1 VTNDA
6 IIRTVALV
14 AAAALL
20 AAPYRQHVMG
30 WLAKAAEAAKAHR
43 ALAGRI
49 AAAALLIAAAWGKIP
64 MPSIPATP
72 GSVVFPLVATPSDEM
87 KASVSGV
94 VDAIRSAPIGDR
106 LLWSQLWSKAAV
118 VVDGD
123 AVLTET
129 VFTDSRSLRGFVVL
143 SLDIGWRRLGGN
155 QPGKYAGLRD
165 AVESAFSAVIGK
177 EDLPVTPDL
186 RKRFADLCRALAWAA
201 LPPQG

>member
-1 VTNDA
+1 
-6 IIRTVALV
+6 
-14 AAAALL
+14 
-20 AAPYRQHVMG
+20 
-30 WLAKAAEAAKAHR
+30 
-43 ALAGRI
+43 
-49 AAAALLIAAAWGKIP
+49 
-64 MPSIPATP
+64 
-72 GSVVFPLVATPSDEM
+72 
-87 KASVSGV
+87 
-94 VDAIRSAPIGDR
+94 
-106 LLWSQLWSKAAV
+106 V

>member
-1 VTNDA
+1 MTDE
-6 IIRTVALV
+6 IFRTAAVVAAVALV
-14 AAAALL
+14 AA
-20 AAPYRQHVMG
+20 PYWQTIAGR
-30 WLAKAAEAAKAHR
+30 LTEAASAAKQHGPTI
-43 ALAGRI
+43 GR
-49 AAAALLIAAAWGKIP
+49 AAAACLLIAAAWGKIP
-64 MPSIPATP
+64 LPSMPATP

-106 LLWSQLWSKAAV
+106 LLWSQLWSKAAL